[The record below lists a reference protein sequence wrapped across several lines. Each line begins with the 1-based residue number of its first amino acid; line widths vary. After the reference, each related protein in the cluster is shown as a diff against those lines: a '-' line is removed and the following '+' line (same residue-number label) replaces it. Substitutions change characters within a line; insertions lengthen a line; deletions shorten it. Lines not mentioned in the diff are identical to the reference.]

1 MAAVAATAAFALDIS
16 ASVKTGVDVV
26 TFDQTARSG
35 TNGNAADGQSVK
47 HQDPLVSTF
56 GALKAKADGE
66 ATTVAFSVSGER
78 AGANLKFKNLA
89 TDGTTTADA
98 LVWFKPFDMLK
109 ITAGTGR
116 GAGLNGNPCS
126 WEKVFDSDDGAGVSA
141 EVNVGPVSVTAGFAS
156 GLDKFTLSTTST
168 KDNPDTTDN
177 EAKTAN
183 EFNGNFFG
191 KVAFGADF
199 GTISAFV
206 AGGNMGVNSKWLAST
221 MVGWGGD
228 SKFKL
233 GFGVGYNGTFGGL
246 SLNADVGALMGSKFL
261 AGKFIYKA
269 EKDGTVAYGAGTWQS
284 DDDIKTQQD
293 AGFKVTK
300 VGEGLTFI
308 AFDVGAKYSKDA
320 FTVAAFVPVYIN
332 IDADYNDFITGT
344 PSATKVGALHF
355 TDASPIFL
363 GTELKVSYTMGS
375 VTPYLDVKTTNWMG
389 KKFDGY
395 SEADT
400 LLTVKPGITGKFAD
414 LMDWEAAVEVGI
426 GGAKGFT
433 LNVPVTFQV
442 AF

>member
-1 MAAVAATAAFALDIS
+1 MAAVAATAAFAMDLS

-26 TFDQTARSG
+26 TFDQTGRSTFRG
-35 TNGNAADGQSVK
+35 SPADGMSVK
-47 HQDPLVSTF
+47 HQDPLESTF
-56 GALKAKADGE
+56 SALKAKADDG

-98 LVWFKPFDMLK
+98 FVWFKPFDMLK

-116 GAGLNGNPCS
+116 GTGLNGNLCG
-126 WEKVFDSDDGAGVSA
+126 WESIIASDDAAGVSA

-156 GLDKFTLSTTST
+156 GLDKFTLSTKST
-168 KDNPDTTDN
+168 KDDPDTAGDSS
-177 EAKTAN
+177 KTEN
-183 EFNGNFFG
+183 TFNGNFFG
-191 KVAFGADF
+191 KVSYGADF

-206 AGGNMGVNSKWLAST
+206 AGGNMGVKSTWLEAN
-221 MVGWGGD
+221 MFGWNGD
-228 SKFKL
+228 SKHKL
-233 GFGVGYNGTFGGL
+233 GFGLGYDGTFGGL
-246 SLNADVGALMGSKFL
+246 NLRADVGALMGSKYI
-261 AGKFIYKA
+261 AGKFIYKD
-269 EKDGTVAYGAGTWQS
+269 EKDGVVTYEAGTWRS
-284 DDDIKTQQD
+284 DDAIKAKQD
-293 AGFKVTK
+293 AGTKVTK

-332 IDADYNDFITGT
+332 IDADYNDYVTGT
-344 PSATKVGALHF
+344 PSATKIGALHY
-355 TDASPIFL
+355 TDASPIIL
-363 GTELKVSYTMGS
+363 GTELKVSYAMGS
-375 VTPYLDVKTTNWMG
+375 VTPYLDVRTPNWMG
-389 KKFDGY
+389 KKLDGY

-433 LNVPVTFQV
+433 LNVPVTFSV
-442 AF
+442 SF